1 MTIGMSFTESEE
13 RMMEDLKM
21 QNLKAYPTGM
31 PATASGAIV
40 VSNQIDITHE
50 TRTIPQSE
58 QPVKKGTEA
67 W

>member
-1 MTIGMSFTESEE
+1 
-13 RMMEDLKM
+13 M
-21 QNLKAYPTGM
+21 QNLKAYPTAM
-31 PATASGAIV
+31 PGNPASGAIV

-58 QPVKKGTEA
+58 QPVKKATEA